1 MPAATATQPR
11 MRQVETKVTESQPI
25 PDSVG
30 LGTTWEDFLATAPQD
45 ELDIT
50 TVKIYRMEPAGS
62 SGYIER
68 LCPAER
74 IDEEWIKQR
83 HGGGVYAIGIRS
95 KNGKSSYER
104 GVRILGEP
112 KIAGAAPAAAATPP
126 ASGTDAIAKAMD
138 RQSDLIEKLFD
149 RVAQLQQPSTPQ
161 PSATQDSVVKMLSE
175 ASTAAIKLVA
185 DQAKPAPPPA
195 AEPPK
200 SPIDSLE
207 SILAIVDRLK
217 PKEGGLDQELAR
229 LKTLK
234 DILMPAGGAQGG
246 SMLEQIKMVSE
257 IVGIFDKMRGDG
269 GGGAVDWKAALVD
282 KLADKLPDVAREVR
296 QIFDARA
303 KETDARA
310 RGAAAVAAARAGHAP
325 PAMPGPLPQARPAP
339 AAAAAAA
346 PGVRPH
352 VVPNAS
358 TSAGE
363 SPAWAG
369 PLDLGGPAEAA
380 APAAAEISAEAIRE
394 AQIVDRYLKQR
405 VVALVA
411 ENADPVM
418 LLDMID
424 GAAPVLAAMLTRAT
438 EQQIREFLAGDPQ
451 LAEITKLPHFE
462 EYLARLIEVLHEAPE
477 EDLPP
482 RPVN

>member
-1 MPAATATQPR
+1 MAAATEAAPR
-11 MRQVETKVTESQPI
+11 TRTVETKITEQQPVASRWKPFDMPWQDVCAELTDPALAAI
-25 PDSVG
+25 TEVSLYRVEPAQMKGFLIKTSEPIDE
-30 LGTTWEDFLATAPQD
+30 TWIARNYGGGVYS
-45 ELDIT
+45 
-50 TVKIYRMEPAGS
+50 VKIYRKPDYS
-62 SGYIER
+62 
-68 LCPAER
+68 L
-74 IDEEWIKQR
+74 
-83 HGGGVYAIGIRS
+83 
-95 KNGKSSYER
+95 YER
-104 GVRILGEP
+104 AIPIAGEP
-112 KIAGAAPAAAATPP
+112 KGPQIAGVAPAAAQPSTND
-126 ASGTDAIAKAMD
+126 ASMARVI
-138 RQSDLIEKLFD
+138 DLLEKTIEKLNE
-149 RVAQLQQPSTPQ
+149 RSAPAAPQ

-195 AEPPK
+195 PEAPK
-200 SPIDSLE
+200 SPLDSLE

-310 RGAAAVAAARAGHAP
+310 RGAAAVAAARAGQAP
-325 PAMPGPLPQARPAP
+325 PAMPGPLPQARSAP
-339 AAAAAAA
+339 GPVAAAA

-358 TSAGE
+358 TPAGE

-369 PLDLGGPAEAA
+369 PLDLGGSAEAA

-482 RPVN
+482 ARPN